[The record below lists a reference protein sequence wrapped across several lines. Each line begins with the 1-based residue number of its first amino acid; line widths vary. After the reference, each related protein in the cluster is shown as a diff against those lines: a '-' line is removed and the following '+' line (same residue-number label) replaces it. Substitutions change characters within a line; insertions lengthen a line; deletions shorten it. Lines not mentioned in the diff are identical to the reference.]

1 MAVKTTSVKSR
12 MIGDA
17 REAVE
22 DAAGSN
28 RILSKTEAKKLPEEL
43 GKAVAKAREE
53 SARVTVDAVVDAY
66 ASQVSKTLS
75 AVDKTGKGFLSDAEA
90 AKIFD
95 PALRKKAL
103 DVRAELAGAPSG
115 GSTQKPT
122 SAKVLQDLSGAV
134 AGLGQWHE
142 SGDNGVDTAV
152 TALTGQKSL
161 SNALAAVLPGA
172 GFSNGETQLVLGT
185 PTGSAAIEAFL
196 ADARGTLEAWALDH
210 EIETDPIAGFE
221 DAVRSQFGALSS
233 VRVATGADMGGAY
246 LLGKAK
252 DCYVAVV
259 IQNYS
264 DG

>member
-1 MAVKTTSVKSR
+1 
-12 MIGDA
+12 
-17 REAVE
+17 
-22 DAAGSN
+22 
-28 RILSKTEAKKLPEEL
+28 
-43 GKAVAKAREE
+43 
-53 SARVTVDAVVDAY
+53 VTVDAVVDAY

-75 AVDKTGKGFLSDAEA
+75 AVDKTGKGFLSEAEA

-103 DVRAELAGAPSG
+103 DVRAELAGTTGGTG

-122 SAKVLQDLSGAV
+122 SAKVLQDLSGAIG
-134 AGLGQWHE
+134 GLGQWHE

-152 TALTGQKSL
+152 AALTGQKSL
-161 SNALAAVLPGA
+161 SNAMAAVLGGS
-172 GFSNGETQLVLGT
+172 GFSNAETQLVLGT
-185 PTGSAAIEAFL
+185 ATGSAAIEAFL

-210 EIETDPIAGFE
+210 EIESDPIAGFE
-221 DAVRSQFGALSS
+221 DAVRTQFGALSS